1 MAAAM
6 VSIPLSICA
15 LRGCKIPF
23 PNLFDVV
30 LFSLSFWNEFDSAT
44 NSLNRSRFSHHHH
57 RHYYSLLLLS
67 FELLQ

>member
-6 VSIPLSICA
+6 VSIPLSICS

-30 LFSLSFWNEFDSAT
+30 LFSLSFLERFWCKKLSKSF
-44 NSLNRSRFSHHHH
+44 SLFS
-57 RHYYSLLLLS
+57 SSSSSSPLL
-67 FELLQ
+67 FVVVAVI

>member
-23 PNLFDVV
+23 PEFIRRRPLLVEFLEQDFRNKLSKSFS
-30 LFSLSFWNEFDSAT
+30 LFSSS
-44 NSLNRSRFSHHHH
+44 SSP
-57 RHYYSLLLLS
+57 LL
-67 FELLQ
+67 FVVVVAVI